1 MSAFGHKSYTVEEA
15 TRRLEQYCAYQE
27 RCHQEVVQKLR
38 QMRMIPQAI
47 DAIVVHLIEN
57 GFLNEARFARAFAGG
72 KFRQKNW
79 GRQRIT
85 SELKA
90 RGIGAY
96 LIRQALAE
104 IPEAAYLEALDRL
117 VEKKKGEW
125 EGNPPG
131 AIAQKLYRYLAYRG
145 WENELIQ
152 DRIGPLFD
160 RG

>member
-1 MSAFGHKSYTVEEA
+1 MSRFGHKAYTVEEA

-38 QMRMIPQAI
+38 QMRMIPQAV
-47 DAIVVHLIEN
+47 DTIVVHLIDN
-57 GFLNEARFARAFAGG
+57 GFLNEERYARAFAGG
-72 KFRQKNW
+72 KFRQKHW

-85 SELKA
+85 RELKA

-96 LIRQALAE
+96 LIRQALSE
-104 IPEAAYLEALDRL
+104 IPETAYLEALDRL

-125 EGNPPG
+125 EAERPG
-131 AIAQKLYRYLAYRG
+131 VIAQKLYRYLAYRG
-145 WENELIQ
+145 WENELIR

-160 RG
+160 PD